1 MTAGVIQMDVAAHL
15 KQPRPERHV
24 LLVGMAVLQNAVKN
38 LLHQI
43 LGRRAAGGEV
53 QKKMEQRPVMAVEEL
68 FQLPDVAR
76 PDFPHDLFVFHFNS
90 VYVQEY
96 RREAKRLRR
105 SLSPL

>member
-1 MTAGVIQMDVAAHL
+1 
-15 KQPRPERHV
+15 
-24 LLVGMAVLQNAVKN
+24 
-38 LLHQI
+38 
-43 LGRRAAGGEV
+43 
-53 QKKMEQRPVMAVEEL
+53 MEQRPVMAVEEL